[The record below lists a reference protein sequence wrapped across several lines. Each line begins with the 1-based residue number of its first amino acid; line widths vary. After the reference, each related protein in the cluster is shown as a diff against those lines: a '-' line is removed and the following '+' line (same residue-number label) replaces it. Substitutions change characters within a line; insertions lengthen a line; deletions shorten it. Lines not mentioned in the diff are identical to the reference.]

1 MLARSLVESANQWS
15 GVCLSVPSH
24 AQCATVQKEVMPSLL
39 VVSQCCRCIF
49 WLFCPKA
56 DSFIDVNA
64 ETKQA
69 RWFEQGSSWGFSKFF
84 QRDTLFNSAEKA
96 RCLLPDDR
104 LTIVCKVESIYV
116 YALISLCSVVLVV
129 GKPAQMVELKPELV
143 GHERQGTVVDFQFV
157 ELVLC
162 PLFFHFFPFFHLR
175 LIHLKI

>member
-1 MLARSLVESANQWS
+1 VESAKQWS
-15 GVCLSVPSH
+15 GVCLSVPSN

-84 QRDTLFNSAEKA
+84 QRDTLFNSVEKA

-104 LTIVCKVESIYV
+104 LTIFSEVESIYV
-116 YALISLCSVVLVV
+116 YALISLYSVVLVV
-129 GKPAQMVELKPELV
+129 GKPVQMVGLKPDANGRTQARV
-143 GHERQGTVVDFQFV
+143 GWSRETGYSG
-157 ELVLC
+157 
-162 PLFFHFFPFFHLR
+162 
-175 LIHLKI
+175 